1 MSNVVQDDSN
11 SFFTNLDEDADEQ
24 LKKYYDDYIFK
35 AFHANAMNEIECKR
49 PLRLLFLG
57 DSRIA
62 RGVGSSAPYPFLRF
76 FPSPLQRQ

>member
-11 SFFTNLDEDADEQ
+11 SLFTNLDEDVDEQ
-24 LKKYYDDYIFK
+24 LKNYYDDYIFM

-49 PLRLLFLG
+49 PLQLLFLG
-57 DSRIA
+57 DSIA

-76 FPSPLQRQ
+76 FLSQLQRQ